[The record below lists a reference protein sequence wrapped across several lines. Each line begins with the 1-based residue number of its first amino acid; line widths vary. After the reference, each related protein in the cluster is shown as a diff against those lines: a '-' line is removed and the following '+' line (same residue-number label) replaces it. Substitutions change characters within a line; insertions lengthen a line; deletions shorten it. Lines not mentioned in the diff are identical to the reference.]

1 MAHGADAGLSDGELP
16 RLGLGHLDHRRQALI
31 GPFML
36 ATKTT
41 GDLPATMTGTK
52 SRVGS

>member
-1 MAHGADAGLSDGELP
+1 MEPTPVCPMVSCPGLTFAISIIAG
-16 RLGLGHLDHRRQALI
+16 RLD
-31 GPFML
+31 GPFKL

-52 SRVGS
+52 SRAGS